1 MERESLEMDVVFV
14 GAGPA
19 NLSGA
24 LHLAGLVSDH
34 NDGVA
39 NGKREGQP
47 LGDIQIAVIEKG
59 AAVGAH
65 ILSGAVMDPRGLAEL
80 IPDFVERGAPLETP
94 VNEDH
99 FLYLTNK
106 HAIRAPITPPPL
118 KNHGYYI
125 VSLNRLT
132 AWLGEQC
139 EEAGVN
145 IFPEFPGAEM
155 LYDERDRVLGVRT
168 GDKGI
173 DAEGKPKANFEP
185 GVDLFAKVTVLGEGV
200 RGSLTKK
207 LIQRLGLDQGREPQ
221 IYSLGVKEL
230 WELPDDRYPTG
241 RVTHTLGFPSD
252 QWTYGG
258 GWIYGMQN
266 RILNLGYVT
275 GLDYRDPLIDPHA
288 EFQRYKTH
296 PYVAR
301 LLSGG
306 KMIRYGAKAIA
317 TGGLHAVPQ
326 LYADGVLLTGDS
338 AGFLN
343 GARLKGIH
351 TAIKSGMLAAE
362 TIFEALVSND
372 FSASKLKSYDQ
383 RVKESWITPELR
395 RYRNFHAGFRHGR
408 WLGMV
413 NAGLQYITGGR
424 AWGLFDRDHQEAG
437 HEAVQKLSGYGYH
450 GDDPAQRYKDLRF
463 DGTLTFNKVT
473 DVYHAAVAHD
483 EDQPAHLHVLD
494 KNICATRCAEE
505 YGNPCQRFCPAAVY
519 EMIEVSEP
527 SADRGLRAGGPREV
541 VDAGGQSPRRQLQIN
556 FSNCVHCKTCD
567 IMDPYQII
575 NWVTPEGGGKRQD
588 AGRCLFFG
596 GLLAVLGLEVEGDCA
611 ADDFFERDARR
622 LVFDG
627 VDVYART
634 RAALKLLAAL
644 RGQNNQAVF

>member
-24 LHLAGLVSDH
+24 LHLTRLVNEHNEAIAG
-34 NDGVA
+34 GT
-39 NGKREGQP
+39 KQGQP
-47 LGDIQIAVIEKG
+47 LGEIQIAVIEKG
-59 AAVGAH
+59 ATVGGH

-80 IPDFVERGAPLETP
+80 IPDFVEAGAPLESP
-94 VNEDH
+94 VKEDH
-99 FLYLTNK
+99 FLYLTEK
-106 HAIRAPITPPPL
+106 RAIRSPLTPPPL
-118 KNHGYYI
+118 MNHGYYI

-132 AWLGEQC
+132 AWLGEKC

-155 LYDERDRVLGVRT
+155 LYDKVDRVIGVRT

-173 DAEGKPKANFEP
+173 DKEGKRKPNFEP
-185 GVDLFAKVTVLGEGV
+185 GVDLVAKVTVLGEGV
-200 RGSLTKK
+200 RGSLTK
-207 LIQRLGLDQGREPQ
+207 QMVARLGLDEGREPQ
-221 IYSLGVKEL
+221 VYSLGVKEL

-266 RILNLGYVT
+266 RVVNLGYVT

-288 EFQRYKTH
+288 EFQRFKSH
-296 PYVAR
+296 PFLTK
-301 LLSGG
+301 LLAGG

-317 TGGLHAVPQ
+317 AGGWHAMPR
-326 LYADGVLLTGDS
+326 LYADGVLIVGDS

-343 GARLKGIH
+343 AARLKGIH
-351 TAIKSGMLAAE
+351 SAIKSGMLAAE
-362 TIFEALVSND
+362 TIFEALVAGD
-372 FSASKLKSYDQ
+372 FSASKLQSFES

-408 WLGMV
+408 WLGMA
-413 NAGLQYITGGR
+413 NAGLQYITVGR
-424 AWGLFDRDHQEAG
+424 AWGIFDRDHQESG
-437 HEAVQKLSGYGYH
+437 HEAMRKLSEYGYR
-450 GDDPAQRYKDLRF
+450 GDDVAQRYGDFKF
-463 DGTLTFNKVT
+463 DGKTTFNKVT
-473 DVYHAAVAHD
+473 DVYHAAVAHN

-494 KNICATRCAEE
+494 TNICATRCAEE

-519 EMIEVSEP
+519 EMVHNG
-527 SADRGLRAGGPREV
+527 D
-541 VDAGGQSPRRQLQIN
+541 GQRRLQIN

-575 NWVTPEGGGKRQD
+575 NWVTPEGGGGPDYK
-588 AGRCLFFG
+588 GM
-596 GLLAVLGLEVEGDCA
+596 
-611 ADDFFERDARR
+611 
-622 LVFDG
+622 
-627 VDVYART
+627 
-634 RAALKLLAAL
+634 
-644 RGQNNQAVF
+644 

>member
-24 LHLAGLVSDH
+24 YHLTRLVNEH
-34 NDGVA
+34 NEAVA
-39 NGKREGQP
+39 NGTKQGEP
-47 LGDIQIAVIEKG
+47 LGEIQIAVIEKG
-59 AAVGAH
+59 ATVGGH
-65 ILSGAVMDPRGLAEL
+65 ILSGAVMDPKGLAEL
-80 IPDFVERGAPLETP
+80 IPNFVEAGAPLESP
-94 VNEDH
+94 VKEDH

-106 HAIRAPITPPPL
+106 RAIRSPLTPPPL
-118 KNHGYYI
+118 MNHGYYI

-139 EEAGVN
+139 EAAGVN

-155 LYDERDRVLGVRT
+155 LYDEADRVVGVRT

-173 DAEGKPKANFEP
+173 DKEGKRKANFEP
-185 GVDLFAKVTVLGEGV
+185 GVNLVAKVTVLGEGV

-207 LIQRLGLDQGREPQ
+207 MVARLGLDEGREPQ
-221 IYSLGVKEL
+221 VYSLGVKEL
-230 WELPDDRYPTG
+230 WELPDDRYSTG

-266 RILNLGYVT
+266 RVVNLGYVT

-288 EFQRYKTH
+288 EFQRFKSH
-296 PYVAR
+296 PFLTK
-301 LLSGG
+301 LLEGG

-317 TGGLHAVPQ
+317 AGGWHAMPR
-326 LYADGVLLTGDS
+326 LYADGVLIVGDS

-343 GARLKGIH
+343 AARLKGIH
-351 TAIKSGMLAAE
+351 SAIKSGMLAAE
-362 TIFEALVSND
+362 TIFEALVAGD
-372 FSASKLKSYDQ
+372 YSAAKLQSFES
-383 RVKESWITPELR
+383 RVEESWIAPELR

-408 WLGMV
+408 WLGMA

-424 AWGLFDRDHQEAG
+424 AWGIFDRDAQESG
-437 HEAVQKLSGYGYH
+437 HEAMRKLSEYGYQ
-450 GDDPAQRYKDLRF
+450 GDDVAQRYGDFKF
-463 DGTLTFNKVT
+463 DGKTTFNKVT

-494 KNICATRCAEE
+494 TNICATRCAEE

-519 EMIEVSEP
+519 EM
-527 SADRGLRAGGPREV
+527 ADTGN
-541 VDAGGQSPRRQLQIN
+541 GQKRLQIN

-575 NWVTPEGGGKRQD
+575 NWVTPEGGGGPDYK
-588 AGRCLFFG
+588 GM
-596 GLLAVLGLEVEGDCA
+596 
-611 ADDFFERDARR
+611 
-622 LVFDG
+622 
-627 VDVYART
+627 
-634 RAALKLLAAL
+634 
-644 RGQNNQAVF
+644 

>member
-24 LHLAGLVSDH
+24 LQLARLVGDH
-34 NDGVA
+34 NDAVA
-39 NGKREGQP
+39 NGKREGKP
-47 LGDIQIAVIEKG
+47 LGEIQIAVIEKG
-59 AAVGAH
+59 ATVGAH

-99 FLYLTNK
+99 FLYLTRK
-106 HAIRAPITPPPL
+106 HSIRAPITPPPL

-155 LYDERDRVLGVRT
+155 LYDESDRVLGVRT

-173 DAEGKPKANFEP
+173 DAEGKQKPNFEP

-266 RILNLGYVT
+266 RIVNLGYVT
-275 GLDYRDPLIDPHA
+275 GLDYRNPLIDPHA

-296 PYVAR
+296 PFVAR

-317 TGGLHAVPQ
+317 TGGLHAVPK

-351 TAIKSGMLAAE
+351 TAIKSGILAAA
-362 TIFEALVSND
+362 TIFDALVSND
-372 FSASKLKSYDQ
+372 FSAAKLQSYDR

-413 NAGLQYITGGR
+413 NAGLQYVTGGR
-424 AWGLFDRDHQEAG
+424 AWGIFDRDHQEAG
-437 HEAVQKLSGYGYH
+437 HEAVQKLSAYGYH
-450 GDDPAQRYKDLRF
+450 GDDPAQRYKDLRV
-463 DGTLTFNKVT
+463 DGVLTFNKLT

-519 EMIEVSEP
+519 EMV
-527 SADRGLRAGGPREV
+527 DDGRGT
-541 VDAGGQSPRRQLQIN
+541 RRLQIN

-575 NWVTPEGGGKRQD
+575 NWVTPEGGGGPDYK
-588 AGRCLFFG
+588 GM
-596 GLLAVLGLEVEGDCA
+596 
-611 ADDFFERDARR
+611 
-622 LVFDG
+622 
-627 VDVYART
+627 
-634 RAALKLLAAL
+634 
-644 RGQNNQAVF
+644 